1 MILLRIPQPNL
12 QRKVEFLAMKRI
24 NLEENNN
31 DDCINN
37 LLFKLNITDP
47 NCIIELGPFISHAL
61 PFASSFDDA
70 SNESFKVRSVMILF
84 DPVMLLNSGL

>member
-1 MILLRIPQPNL
+1 MIILLRIPQPNL

-37 LLFKLNITDP
+37 LLFKFQISQNLNYY
-47 NCIIELGPFISHAL
+47 NNF
-61 PFASSFDDA
+61 
-70 SNESFKVRSVMILF
+70 NQ
-84 DPVMLLNSGL
+84 N